1 VSSPWELAILS
12 LGYLGVLFII
22 AWHGDRDTSSFGGAR
37 SSDWVYPLSIGV
49 YATSWTYYG
58 AVGSAAASGWA
69 FAPIY
74 LGPMM
79 VFIFCW
85 PVILKF
91 AAVVRTHHI
100 GSLADFMSARYGRS
114 HTLAVLTTLIALFGT
129 IPYIALQL
137 KAVGQTFNIMSGAPA
152 TIAPE
157 PVDAALFA
165 ALLLTLFA
173 ILFGTRLPG
182 QRRDHHRG
190 MMIAIAVESLVKLA
204 AFLLVGLFC
213 VFELFDG
220 FKDLF
225 DQARAA
231 PQVANVFHTDFSQ
244 AGLITQFVLASLAI
258 ICLPRQF
265 HVTFVEAPEARSQT
279 IARWVFPLYLL
290 GFTLFVIPIAAAG
303 LLKFGTLAPAD
314 AFVLL
319 LPMAFNNDPLAA
331 LAFLGGLS
339 AAAAMILVSTLAL
352 AIMLANEIV
361 LPLIFRA
368 SPEQFRDRPDL
379 AWILVSIRRAC
390 IVAVMALAWLYYQS
404 ATSERTL
411 AAIGLVAFAA
421 AAQFAPALLGGLYWR
436 NGNRNGAL
444 ASLTVGLFVWLF
456 TLVIPELDSGVTWVS
471 ASADALG
478 IDDLTLGVLLSL
490 GLNLLS
496 YIAISM
502 ATTARLIDRIQ
513 AAAFVDAQFRPR
525 GGPSRYLKQ
534 QITVSDLIALA
545 GRYLGMERVQGL
557 VETYKLERSI
567 PTLSPKHQAPAEL
580 LDAIESTLA
589 QEIGHSSARLVI
601 RSASQRQRIHVG
613 ELVSLVDEASQLA
626 QSNQDLLRRSIEHL
640 SQGIS
645 VVDQNQLLVAWNR
658 RYHEIFNFPDELLTI
673 GRPIG
678 DLYRHNVKSGLIG
691 HYTND
696 EQIETAVQRR
706 LDFLNRGT
714 PYRREVTLSTGMT
727 LEIIGQPTPNGGF
740 VTSFSDVTN
749 YKHTEQALRE
759 SEQAIRVYTD
769 NLPAMIAYL
778 DRDLRIQFINKAFER
793 TMRVWRE
800 QVIGKPNRE
809 IFSDAEFKVREPYL
823 KRALEG
829 RRQRF
834 EVAVDR
840 VGERHEYEA
849 LYVPHR
855 DESGTVQGIFVL
867 YQDVTE
873 RNLAKRALEEAN
885 ETLEAR
891 VTERTLALQEVNSQL
906 ADENLRRAATEVALS
921 DAKRIAEQANV
932 SKTRFLAA
940 ASHDLLQPLNAA
952 RLFCTSLSERAET
965 AEIRELTHH
974 LEGALGSAESLIS
987 TLLEISKLDAGAL
1000 KKEEILFDLRELVG
1014 QLSEEFRIIAD
1025 DRQIG
1030 FTTRMRSAVV
1040 QTDPKL
1046 LRRVLQNLISNA
1058 LRYTDRGGRV
1068 LVAMRMRDTQVLIE
1082 IWDTGI
1088 GIHPDDLP
1096 VIFDEFKRLSEG
1108 IQTDQKGLGL
1118 GLSISKRII
1127 DLLRLQLTVRSIPG
1141 RGSLFR
1147 IAIPRAL
1154 GTPIPLRGPH
1164 TRANAGLSKPLQDRQ
1179 ILVIDNDSSILQG
1192 MQALLG
1198 GWGASV
1204 HVAAT
1209 LADALAVQTTL
1220 GRLDAALVDYHL
1232 DHGEYGTRIIAALR
1246 EQQPELLAILITADR
1261 DDEMKQRA
1269 QRVGATVLHKPLKP
1283 AALRSLLTLKLR
1295 VKPPQPAA

>member
-1 VSSPWELAILS
+1 MSSPWELAILS

-157 PVDAALFA
+157 PLDAALFA

-421 AAQFAPALLGGLYWR
+421 AAQFAPALLGGR
-436 NGNRNGAL
+436 
-444 ASLTVGLFVWLF
+444 
-456 TLVIPELDSGVTWVS
+456 
-471 ASADALG
+471 
-478 IDDLTLGVLLSL
+478 
-490 GLNLLS
+490 
-496 YIAISM
+496 
-502 ATTARLIDRIQ
+502 
-513 AAAFVDAQFRPR
+513 
-525 GGPSRYLKQ
+525 
-534 QITVSDLIALA
+534 
-545 GRYLGMERVQGL
+545 
-557 VETYKLERSI
+557 
-567 PTLSPKHQAPAEL
+567 
-580 LDAIESTLA
+580 
-589 QEIGHSSARLVI
+589 
-601 RSASQRQRIHVG
+601 
-613 ELVSLVDEASQLA
+613 
-626 QSNQDLLRRSIEHL
+626 
-640 SQGIS
+640 
-645 VVDQNQLLVAWNR
+645 
-658 RYHEIFNFPDELLTI
+658 
-673 GRPIG
+673 
-678 DLYRHNVKSGLIG
+678 
-691 HYTND
+691 
-696 EQIETAVQRR
+696 
-706 LDFLNRGT
+706 
-714 PYRREVTLSTGMT
+714 
-727 LEIIGQPTPNGGF
+727 
-740 VTSFSDVTN
+740 
-749 YKHTEQALRE
+749 
-759 SEQAIRVYTD
+759 
-769 NLPAMIAYL
+769 
-778 DRDLRIQFINKAFER
+778 
-793 TMRVWRE
+793 
-800 QVIGKPNRE
+800 
-809 IFSDAEFKVREPYL
+809 
-823 KRALEG
+823 
-829 RRQRF
+829 
-834 EVAVDR
+834 
-840 VGERHEYEA
+840 
-849 LYVPHR
+849 
-855 DESGTVQGIFVL
+855 
-867 YQDVTE
+867 
-873 RNLAKRALEEAN
+873 
-885 ETLEAR
+885 
-891 VTERTLALQEVNSQL
+891 
-906 ADENLRRAATEVALS
+906 
-921 DAKRIAEQANV
+921 
-932 SKTRFLAA
+932 
-940 ASHDLLQPLNAA
+940 
-952 RLFCTSLSERAET
+952 
-965 AEIRELTHH
+965 
-974 LEGALGSAESLIS
+974 
-987 TLLEISKLDAGAL
+987 
-1000 KKEEILFDLRELVG
+1000 
-1014 QLSEEFRIIAD
+1014 
-1025 DRQIG
+1025 
-1030 FTTRMRSAVV
+1030 
-1040 QTDPKL
+1040 
-1046 LRRVLQNLISNA
+1046 
-1058 LRYTDRGGRV
+1058 
-1068 LVAMRMRDTQVLIE
+1068 
-1082 IWDTGI
+1082 
-1088 GIHPDDLP
+1088 
-1096 VIFDEFKRLSEG
+1096 
-1108 IQTDQKGLGL
+1108 
-1118 GLSISKRII
+1118 
-1127 DLLRLQLTVRSIPG
+1127 
-1141 RGSLFR
+1141 
-1147 IAIPRAL
+1147 
-1154 GTPIPLRGPH
+1154 
-1164 TRANAGLSKPLQDRQ
+1164 
-1179 ILVIDNDSSILQG
+1179 
-1192 MQALLG
+1192 
-1198 GWGASV
+1198 
-1204 HVAAT
+1204 
-1209 LADALAVQTTL
+1209 
-1220 GRLDAALVDYHL
+1220 
-1232 DHGEYGTRIIAALR
+1232 
-1246 EQQPELLAILITADR
+1246 
-1261 DDEMKQRA
+1261 
-1269 QRVGATVLHKPLKP
+1269 
-1283 AALRSLLTLKLR
+1283 
-1295 VKPPQPAA
+1295 